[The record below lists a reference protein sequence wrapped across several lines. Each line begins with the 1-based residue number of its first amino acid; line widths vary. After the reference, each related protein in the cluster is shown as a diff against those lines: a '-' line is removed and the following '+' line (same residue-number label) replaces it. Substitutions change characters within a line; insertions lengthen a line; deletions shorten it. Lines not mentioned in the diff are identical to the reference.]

1 MKRIFSILSVLCAL
15 VFFVDPFAFSQTI
28 LDLTSNITVT
38 DTLFVLANTLAP
50 SYVPAQGWTP
60 DRAEKWSRI
69 YHIEHEQLKIFDETY
84 TGVSWSRRGPSKND
98 VVTAAPIKVDTD
110 LVDSGFVKRTEMD
123 SPLFNDSVS
132 RLNSGRLRK
141 QKRTGHENTT
151 SKRYL
156 ATPLALWFDSVKEED
171 SEIAQQEMATGDM
184 VGRLNDQ
191 LTRHTAQYK
200 DDEHLITLNA
210 GYPQFVYRTIGMVQ
224 GLGDGATVT
233 GDSGMAVY
241 NPPTENP
248 NTFVYGGGVIS
259 EAAYDANQTT
269 HSTNI
274 LTEMNKVT
282 ATDKPSLAMLQ
293 KINTYVLQKKMVG
306 VEIANTGKGR
316 SYVIM
321 LVSPKFMEVLK
332 ADSAFQTLYNKGFMG
347 FGYDHPLI
355 KDEDIKFENL
365 IIRSEEKLLDPQ
377 WAASVSFNA
386 TGVAGGN
393 AALGEA
399 TDTVFDVTG
408 SGEDK
413 EVAITWGTRTAGT
426 DFAGS
431 TDYSELTK
439 FYLMG
444 ADSMVYVPGNP
455 YAIGPRD
462 TNDYGRI
469 TALGCKH
476 IFGIHRTDWTNAAK
490 EITLNQSS
498 AVGYCWIG

>member
-1 MKRIFSILSVLCAL
+1 MTRHL
-15 VFFVDPFAFSQTI
+15 
-28 LDLTSNITVT
+28 
-38 DTLFVLANTLAP
+38 
-50 SYVPAQGWTP
+50 
-60 DRAEKWSRI
+60 E
-69 YHIEHEQLKIFDETY
+69 
-84 TGVSWSRRGPSKND
+84 
-98 VVTAAPIKVDTD
+98 
-110 LVDSGFVKRTEMD
+110 
-123 SPLFNDSVS
+123 
-132 RLNSGRLRK
+132 
-141 QKRTGHENTT
+141 KRTGHENVT

-171 SEIAQQEMATGDM
+171 SEIAEQEMATGDM

-200 DDEHLITLNA
+200 DDEHLVTLNA

-224 GLGDGATVT
+224 GLADGATVT
-233 GDSGMAVY
+233 GDSGMSVY

-248 NTFVYGGGVIS
+248 NTFVFASGNIS
-259 EAAYDANQTT
+259 EAAYNATQAT
-269 HSTNI
+269 HSANI
-274 LTEMNKVT
+274 QTELNKIT
-282 ATDKPSLAMLQ
+282 ATDKPGLALLA

-306 VEIANTGKGR
+306 VDVSNKGKGT

-332 ADSAFQTLYNKGFMG
+332 ADSDFQNLYSDGFMG
-347 FGYDHPLI
+347 FGYEHPLI
-355 KDEDIKFENL
+355 KYEDIKYENL
-365 IIRSEEKLLDPQ
+365 IIRAEEKLLDPQ
-377 WAASVSFNA
+377 WAANVSFNGA
-386 TGVAGGN
+386 GVAST
-393 AALGEA
+393 ATRGEV
-399 TDTVFDVTG
+399 TDSVYDVTG

-413 EVAITWGTRTAGT
+413 VVGITWGERTAGS

-431 TDYSELTK
+431 ADYRELSK